1 MGYSFSGHS
10 CVSWF
15 AFRLCRRSQ
24 VGHDR
29 FWRRTEEAPGDAHA
43 ADLGLPIRRAE
54 GYRRDMDL
62 ERVEIPSQIAAV
74 AALARETW
82 TQHYV
87 PLIGAAQVEY
97 MLAKF
102 QSAEAIARQIT
113 TEGYEYYWAP
123 GAGYLALV
131 PDPVRKSVML
141 SKIYVL
147 ADRRGT
153 GEGRAMVEFAEKRAA
168 ELGGAELWLT
178 VNKHNAGSIAFYERM
193 GFRKTEAVVTDI
205 GGGFV
210 MDDWRMAKTV

>member
-1 MGYSFSGHS
+1 MG
-10 CVSWF
+10 
-15 AFRLCRRSQ
+15 L
-24 VGHDR
+24 
-29 FWRRTEEAPGDAHA
+29 
-43 ADLGLPIRRAE
+43 I
-54 GYRRDMDL
+54 
-62 ERVEIPSQIAAV
+62 RVENREQIAAV

-87 PLIGAAQVEY
+87 PIIGAAQVEY

-153 GEGRAMVEFAEKRAA
+153 GVGRAMVAFAEKRAA

-178 VNKHNAGSIAFYERM
+178 VNKHNAGSIAFYEKT
-193 GFRKTEAVVTDI
+193 GFRKTEALVTDI

-210 MDDWRMAKTV
+210 MDDWRMAKDLAAAAARG